1 MTLNWGHKLTIFICA
16 FAGMIILLVYKSTQT
31 NFDLVTKE
39 YYKDEL
45 KYQDVIDGTKRANS
59 LGSKASVV
67 KSGETVDIQLPT
79 EMRGLTI
86 TGSAWFYCAADAKK
100 DIKVPLAVNAD
111 ARQLIS
117 STLLQPG
124 RYTVKLNWT
133 AGKQQYYS
141 ETTLDVQ

>member
-45 KYQDVIDGTKRANS
+45 KYQDVIDGTQRANS
-59 LGSKASVV
+59 LGTKASVV
-67 KSGETVDIQLPT
+67 KSGETIDIRLPE
-79 EMRGLTI
+79 EMKGLTI

-111 ARQLIS
+111 GKQQIS
-117 STLLQPG
+117 NKLLLPG

-133 AGKQQYYS
+133 AGSQQYYS
-141 ETTLDVQ
+141 ETSIDIQ